1 MQAEGGP
8 GQGAAVRVVAPGQV
22 GGLPEGLAGA
32 GGVAGAAQRLAQAGQ
47 QPGLARRVELP
58 GRLAELQR
66 PPVVAG
72 SVLVGQDGRGLLGGP
87 LAVGDGPG
95 RGRRGELPALV
106 HGPQVVA
113 GELGGSRLRPAA
125 ARRLQGG
132 GGLEVEPGPGR
143 RVELAVQD
151 LAEQVMGEPPGA
163 ELAGRGDQHPG
174 PGGLAEQGQH
184 RAGGLAGHG
193 GQDLGPEVGTEH
205 RGRLQ
210 QPEAGVAE
218 GGQPAQDRIAHPVR
232 DLGGARV
239 GDQQPADLL
248 DEERVAA
255 GAPPHAR
262 AQLGVGLAAGD
273 AGEHLGDLGGVEA
286 AQGQG
291 PALGLQPGD
300 RAGQRVA
307 GRHLDVAVGDD
318 QQLGAA
324 AGPPGVEGGQLDRCR
339 VGPVEVVEH
348 DHQRPGPGGLEQG
361 GADGVEVLE
370 PGRGRRRPR
379 RRRRPAPVLEAGVDA
394 ERGQGLQPGPER
406 RGALPARPPYH
417 RGTPL
422 LGVVGGRRGQGGL
435 ADPGLAGEGDDPA
448 PGGQRGLDQGPQLS
462 QRPVPADQTR
472 RGRDHGTRR
481 SSPDP
486 SGARP
491 RVQQALMA
499 SRSWIC
505 CTVPSET
512 VSMK

>member
-8 GQGAAVRVVAPGQV
+8 GQDAAVRVVGPGQL

-32 GGVAGAAQRLAQAGQ
+32 GGVTRAAQRLAQAGQ
-47 QPGLARRVELP
+47 QPGPARRVELP

-72 SVLVGQDGRGLLGGP
+72 GVLVGQDGRGLLGGP

-106 HGPQVVA
+106 DGPQVVA
-113 GELGGSRLRPAA
+113 GQLGRSRRRPAA
-125 ARRLQGG
+125 ASRLQGG

-151 LAEQVMGEPPGA
+151 LAEQVVGEPPGP
-163 ELAGRGDQHPG
+163 ELAGGGDQHPG

-184 RAGGLAGHG
+184 GAGGLAGHG
-193 GQDLGPEVGTEH
+193 GQDLGPQVGTEH

-218 GGQPAQDRIAHPVR
+218 GGQPAQDRVAHPVR

-239 GDQQPADLL
+239 GDQQPGDLL

-255 GAPPHAR
+255 GAPLHAG

-300 RAGQRVA
+300 RGGQRVA

-324 AGPPGVEGGQLDRCR
+324 AGPAGVEGGQLDRCR

-361 GADGVEVLE
+361 GADGVEPLE
-370 PGRGRRRPR
+370 PGRGRRRR
-379 RRRRPAPVLEAGVDA
+379 RRRRRAPVLEAGVHA
-394 ERGQGLQPGPER
+394 ERGQDLQPGPER
-406 RGALPARPPYH
+406 RGALPAGPPH
-417 RGTPL
+417 DRGAPL
-422 LGVVGGRRGQGGL
+422 LGVVGGGRGQGGL
-435 ADPGLAGEGDDPA
+435 ADPGLTDEGDEPA
-448 PGGQRGLDQGPQLS
+448 PGGQRGLDQGPQLG

-472 RGRDHGTRR
+472 RGRDHRTRR

-486 SGARP
+486 SGASA
-491 RVQQALMA
+491 RV
-499 SRSWIC
+499 SRR
-505 CTVPSET
+505 
-512 VSMK
+512 